1 MKDMDRRIFCLK
13 KPVIFYHGYKNF
25 CSKMTRVHS
34 LVSIFQRQHLQ
45 VSDYTA
51 VLIVFRFVLRGFRR
65 EIRDQ
70 EIISLKMS
78 KGE

>member
-1 MKDMDRRIFCLK
+1 
-13 KPVIFYHGYKNF
+13 
-25 CSKMTRVHS
+25 MTRVHS